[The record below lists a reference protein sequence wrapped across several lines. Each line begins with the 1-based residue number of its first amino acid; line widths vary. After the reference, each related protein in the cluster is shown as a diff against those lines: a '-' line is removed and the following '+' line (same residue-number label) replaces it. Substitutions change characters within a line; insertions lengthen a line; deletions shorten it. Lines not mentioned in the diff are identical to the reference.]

1 MSCPNLRFEMGQT
14 PPPPFGTRLKM
25 FYYFS
30 FACWLLPSPFFFSW
44 KKGRLF
50 FLLLGKEKT
59 IPSASFSLFFFSPSN
74 YARARLFA
82 RMRSYS
88 NTQERERKRKE
99 TRCDYIRNCPFV
111 VCAVFP
117 PFFSLHYPQT
127 KKSNLARPFLSHIVW
142 HQQCDVISNST
153 HTTYMEYI
161 KKSGQCHTHTK
172 IYTTTVRKAKW
183 LTKLL
188 HHPSLRTECNPRIRH
203 GRAKT
208 ERWRYLTWMLL
219 SMNGL
224 GRSRSNASRDGH
236 PDCRRILVKR
246 LVTLQESQ

>member
-1 MSCPNLRFEMGQT
+1 MLTTAE
-14 PPPPFGTRLKM
+14 
-25 FYYFS
+25 
-30 FACWLLPSPFFFSW
+30 PFFFV
-44 KKGRLF
+44 KKRETLLLVARERKNYSVCL
-50 FLLLGKEKT
+50 FLLV
-59 IPSASFSLFFFSPSN
+59 FFSPSN

-117 PFFSLHYPQT
+117 PFFFLHYLQT

-161 KKSGQCHTHTK
+161 LKIGAMPHSHKDLHHDRKKSK
-172 IYTTTVRKAKW
+172 MI
-183 LTKLL
+183 
-188 HHPSLRTECNPRIRH
+188 
-203 GRAKT
+203 
-208 ERWRYLTWMLL
+208 
-219 SMNGL
+219 
-224 GRSRSNASRDGH
+224 D
-236 PDCRRILVKR
+236 
-246 LVTLQESQ
+246 

>member
-30 FACWLLPSPFFFSW
+30 FACWLLPSPFFSW

-59 IPSASFSLFFFSPSN
+59 IPSASFSLFFSRLQTT
-74 YARARLFA
+74 RARDCLLVCA
-82 RMRSYS
+82 VIQTHKR
-88 NTQERERKRKE
+88 EREKRKE

-117 PFFSLHYPQT
+117 PFFFLHYLQT

-161 KKSGQCHTHTK
+161 LKIGAMPHSHKDLHHDRKKSK
-172 IYTTTVRKAKW
+172 MI
-183 LTKLL
+183 
-188 HHPSLRTECNPRIRH
+188 
-203 GRAKT
+203 
-208 ERWRYLTWMLL
+208 
-219 SMNGL
+219 
-224 GRSRSNASRDGH
+224 D
-236 PDCRRILVKR
+236 
-246 LVTLQESQ
+246 